1 MLIDFL
7 FREIFDCHFKTC
19 SVSARQLLSR
29 FGWSLILS
37 TAGVVCIFFWRNLM
51 RRYMIQIKYNVN
63 STKGLVARP
72 QNRGP
77 QANAIMEKLGGRLVD
92 FYFTLGDWDAVIIVE
107 LESDAHAMAVAMA
120 DVAGEVGNTMEL
132 ARSQL

>member
-1 MLIDFL
+1 
-7 FREIFDCHFKTC
+7 
-19 SVSARQLLSR
+19 
-29 FGWSLILS
+29 
-37 TAGVVCIFFWRNLM
+37 M

-120 DVAGEVGNTMEL
+120 DVAGEVGYTKVTVLYDMDE
-132 ARSQL
+132 AVTAMKIAQSIDYKAPTSTTE